1 MGRFVGTGNQRST
14 GTGGGSGTIVKTS
27 PYNRSTGL
35 STDTSNNVT
44 AVTLGENSYNAIQYD
59 SQGRITG
66 YNEIIGSDKK
76 GFELNYDSVGLI
88 TSIVERES
96 PFPIFSV
103 SANKV
108 SVQETGSSSDRQVQ
122 VTLTAEDGPT
132 TQTQYYVGIIT
143 ATALESDFV
152 GSGTSTISLPSG
164 NTAIVEVLEDSSTE
178 GSETFKIGVYS
189 DSGRTNL
196 IAQTDEIT
204 ISDTSVSSAGG
215 AIFHASNFNQ
225 QTVYTWTVPP
235 GVTAIHAIS
244 VGGGGG
250 GEANHDGAS
259 GCGGALAYKN
269 NISVT
274 PGQTI
279 TVRVG
284 GGGRA
289 NGWSQ
294 NSQNGSESR
303 IEVNGTNYANAG
315 GGTGGDQPG
324 TSNTWIT
331 NNNYS
336 STGNDGGGAGGS
348 GIHYGGCRMS
358 GGGAGGYNGGG
369 QTSSGYSGNVT
380 YIGWSGSN
388 GTNGGGGGG
397 HGANGSSAYYCGGGG
412 GTGVYGEGSSGTR
425 GNSDNSGNP
434 NNSDDYCGKGG
445 STAFNTGLRGYSV
458 DQSVSEWACGTDLG
472 NGYDRAAQSNAYGQ
486 GGQTTPDGG
495 FPGGGGGGGN
505 SGHPCGHGAHGV
517 VRIMYGTIS
526 GATRSFPSTYA
537 SRTDQYLSGVTET
550 VYGTQKMY

>member
-14 GTGGGSGTIVKTS
+14 GSGGGSGDIVKTS

-35 STDTSNNVT
+35 TTNTSNNVT
-44 AVTLGENSYNAIQYD
+44 AVTLGENSYNSIQYD

-96 PFPIFSV
+96 PFPVFSV
-103 SANKV
+103 VANKV

-122 VTLTAEDGPT
+122 ITLTAEDAPT
-132 TQTQYYVGIIT
+132 VQTQYYVGIVT
-143 ATALESDFV
+143 VTALESDFV

-164 NTAIVEVLEDSSTE
+164 NTAIVEVLEDESTE
-178 GSETFKIGVYS
+178 GSESFKIGVYT
-189 DSGRTNL
+189 DSARTNL
-196 IAQTDEIT
+196 IAETDEIT
-204 ISDTSVSSAGG
+204 ISDTSVASAGG

-225 QTVYTWTVPP
+225 QTSYSWTVPA
-235 GVTAIHAIS
+235 GVTAIHAVS

-269 NISVT
+269 NISVN
-274 PGQTI
+274 PGETI
-279 TVRVG
+279 TVYVG

-289 NGWSQ
+289 TSWGN
-294 NSQNGSESR
+294 NSQNGQSSY
-303 IEVNGTNYANAG
+303 ITVGGSNFAVAG
-315 GGTGGDQPG
+315 GGTGGDQNG
-324 TSNTWIT
+324 TSNDWIT

-336 STGNDGGGAGGS
+336 SSGNDGGGAGGS

-369 QTSSGYSGNVT
+369 GTSSGRAGNNPYWGVQPQQ
-380 YIGWSGSN
+380 GQA
-388 GTNGGGGGG
+388 GGGGGG
-397 HGANGSSAYYCGGGG
+397 TSANGSTNYYSAGGG
-412 GTGVYGEGSSGTR
+412 GTGVYGQGSNGDA
-425 GNSDNSGNP
+425 GGYNSSP
-434 NNSDDYCGKGG
+434 NDELDFCGKGG
-445 STAFNTGLRGYSV
+445 STAFNTGLRGYSMN
-458 DQSVSEWACGTDLG
+458 SSASNWAAGSDLG
-472 NGYDRAAQSNAYGQ
+472 NGYDRAAQANAYGV
-486 GGQTTPDGG
+486 GGNTTPDGG

-505 SGHPCGHGAHGV
+505 SGHACGHGAHGM

-526 GATRSFPSTYA
+526 GNARSFPSTYA
-537 SRTDQYLSGVTET
+537 SRTDQYASGVTET
-550 VYGTQKMY
+550 VYGSQKMY

>member
-14 GTGGGSGTIVKTS
+14 GSGGGSGDIVKTS

-35 STDTSNNVT
+35 STNTSNNVT

-76 GFELNYDSVGLI
+76 AFELHYDSVGLI
-88 TSIVERES
+88 TSIVERET
-96 PFPIFSV
+96 PFPVFSV
-103 SANKV
+103 VANKV

-122 VTLTAEDGPT
+122 ITLTAEDGPT
-132 TQTQYYVGIIT
+132 AQTQYYVGIVT
-143 ATALESDFV
+143 VTALESDFV

-164 NTAIVEVLEDSSTE
+164 NTAIVEVLEDSATE
-178 GSETFKIGVYS
+178 GSESFKIGVYS
-189 DSGRTNL
+189 DSARTNL
-196 IAQTDEIT
+196 IAETDEIT

-225 QTVYTWTVPP
+225 QTTYSWTVPA
-235 GVTAIHAIS
+235 GVTAIHAVS

-274 PGQTI
+274 PGDVV
-279 TVRVG
+279 TVYVG

-289 NGWSQ
+289 TSWGN
-294 NSQNGSESR
+294 NSNNGSSSR
-303 IEVNGTNYANAG
+303 ITVNGTNYAIAG
-315 GGTGGDQPG
+315 GGTGGDQNG
-324 TSNTWIT
+324 TSNDWIT

-336 STGNDGGGAGGS
+336 SSGNDGGGAGGS

-369 QTSSGYSGNVT
+369 GTSSGRAGNNPYWGVQPQA
-380 YIGWSGSN
+380 GQ
-388 GTNGGGGGG
+388 GGGGGG
-397 HGANGSSAYYCGGGG
+397 GTSANGSSNYYSAGGG
-412 GTGVYGEGSSGTR
+412 GTGVYGQGSNGAA
-425 GNSDNSGNP
+425 GGYNSSP
-434 NNSDDYCGKGG
+434 NGELDFCGKGG
-445 STAFNTGLRGYSV
+445 STAFNTGLRGYSMN
-458 DQSVSEWACGTDLG
+458 SSTSNWAAGSDLG
-472 NGYDRAAQSNAYGQ
+472 NGYDRAAQANAYGV
-486 GGQTTPDGG
+486 GGQSTPDGG

-505 SGHPCGHGAHGV
+505 SGSPCGHGAHGM

-526 GATRSFPSTYA
+526 GNTRSFPSTYA
-537 SRTDQYLSGVTET
+537 NRTDQYASGVTET